1 MSSRVKFISGE
12 TVANNEAFILDST
25 QDFSGGGNWMT
36 WKNLGTTFADIR
48 PTLFSHLGTG
58 NSSFGGKL
66 NVNATG
72 SSSIGLDVRGDINMS
87 TTGTITRGSATM
99 VLIDTHVASPLE
111 HVLNF
116 NDRVS
121 LRIQGIPDSILGD
134 RQFPRIRT
142 LMSPTI
148 FNAAFQIYEENNHT
162 TSGNK
167 ALQLLHNSG
176 AKTVLDVDFDGTVRG
191 QDLANGGGT
200 NNPFKFLTRE
210 QDNATGVGYIFDSAT
225 LSNASSRLASF
236 RNNGTEKVRVKFNGY
251 TWLGGTP
258 SYTPDAN
265 AGLVVNSSLIQLGDG
280 TSNVGLDLK
289 CGSSGAYISDAS
301 IFWLHFLKSPNKV
314 EFDVKQSFANN
325 VGIIETQQAN
335 GSAGAGS
342 PGFKINAVNALSTA
356 GDRLL
361 SLHNGGSERLYV
373 EYDGTIYAGQV
384 NNPFNMKSLEDD
396 GSTAIGYIFDTVN
409 SLTTTTAKLFSF
421 RNGGTEKFGLA
432 KNGGINAGSKGVAVS
447 ASSTGETLI
456 GVTDT
461 SAARTITLDQDDE
474 VDGRVVIIKD
484 ESGAAAT
491 NNITVDTE
499 GSSTIDGAASVA
511 ITANYG
517 VLRVYFRNGN
527 WFSF

>member
-1 MSSRVKFISGE
+1 MAGRVKLISSE
-12 TVANNEAFILDST
+12 TVANTPAFEMDSKS
-25 QDFSGGGNWMT
+25 DFSAGGNWML

-48 PTLFSHLGTG
+48 PTLFSHIGVG

-66 NVNATG
+66 SVNATG
-72 SSSIGLDVRGDINMS
+72 PSSIGLDVRGDLNMS
-87 TTGTITRGSATM
+87 TTGGISRGEASLS
-99 VLIDTHVASPLE
+99 LIDTAVASPLE
-111 HVLNF
+111 HHVNF
-116 NDRVS
+116 NDRVV
-121 LRIQGIPDSILGD
+121 LRIQGMLDGSLN

-142 LMSPTI
+142 LMAPTI
-148 FNAAFQIYEENNHT
+148 SNAAFQIWDENNHT
-162 TSGNK
+162 TPGNK
-167 ALQLLHNSG
+167 LLQLLHNNG
-176 AKTVLDVDFDGTVRG
+176 AKIAFDVDVDGTLRG

-236 RNNGTEKVRVKFNGY
+236 RNNGTENVRIKFNGY

-258 SYTPDAN
+258 GGYTPDSL
-265 AGLVVNSSLIQLGDG
+265 AGLVVNAPLIQFGSG
-280 TSNVGLDLK
+280 SAQVGLDLK
-289 CGSSGAYISDAS
+289 GGSAGAYISDS
-301 IFWLHFLKSPNKV
+301 SVFWLHFLKSPSKV

-335 GSAGAGS
+335 GSAGSGS

-474 VDGRVVIIKD
+474 VTGRVVIVKD
-484 ESGAAAT
+484 ESGAAGT

-499 GSSTIDGAASVA
+499 GSSTIDGTASVA